1 MKSIRKKITVCLIV
15 TVLIALVAVGSASIT
30 LNYRSTVSTV
40 DQMMR
45 QTAILASERIEQE
58 LAAYKNIAMDAG
70 CVPQLSS
77 ATTLVKEKRVIID
90 QWVAMH
96 NLQRG
101 NIIGLNG
108 HSIFDGQ
115 DFSDRDYVMEAM
127 EGAAGQQGHRGAF
140 HHCRRTHLRRRHPG
154 RTHHRRGLLR
164 PPGDFFE

>member
-115 DFSDRDYVMEAM
+115 DFSDRD
-127 EGAAGQQGHRGAF
+127 
-140 HHCRRTHLRRRHPG
+140 
-154 RTHHRRGLLR
+154 
-164 PPGDFFE
+164 